1 MTGMRF
7 QLKGI
12 DTVLRKLQGDNY
24 KKPVSDT
31 IRKIT
36 LAYHSLVVTS
46 TPVDTT
52 RLRSS
57 ISFNV
62 EAKTGKVWSNVKYAP
77 FVEYGTRFMEA
88 RHVKRGSSVRVL
100 GQGMFAYAMGQLNE
114 KMGQFMKG
122 LKEGIQAR
130 FD

>member
-1 MTGMRF
+1 MTGMSF
-7 QLKGI
+7 KLKGV
-12 DTVLRKLQGDNY
+12 DTVLRKLQGTNY

-31 IRKIT
+31 IRKMT
-36 LAYHSLVVTS
+36 LAYHNLVVTS
-46 TPVDTT
+46 TPVDTS

-57 ISFNV
+57 VSFNV
-62 EAKTGKVWSNVKYAP
+62 EAKEGKVWTNVEYAP

-88 RHVKRGSSVRVL
+88 RHVKRGSSVRVK
-100 GQGMFAYAMGQLNE
+100 GQGMFAYALEQLNE